1 MKKNLITI
9 LCFTLSI
16 VVNGQVIRS
25 WNWTVNDGQRSE
37 FEKAVSD
44 KTRKYNSSKDDSQMF
59 TFQITSGNETG
70 NYWRLRIENEFKGFD
85 KENKSGLKVMQNTAS
100 NYGKVTNS
108 AWWSIL
114 EKATYWP
121 EGDNNW
127 KKPLKRY
134 FIYNYDGQHD
144 ADFWAFRYKVR
155 GAIKESGADINMTT
169 LGCTAGCQGNQ
180 VMIIFSHSN
189 FEDLQDDNG
198 SEWKKV
204 YDKYNEL
211 YGVKYEADISEFES
225 SLTLGGFGR
234 YSGTMIFKPNMS
246 SPQNPN

>member
-1 MKKNLITI
+1 MKRNLLTI
-9 LCFTLSI
+9 LCLALTF

-25 WNWTVNDGQRSE
+25 WNWTVNDGQRAE

-44 KTRKYNSSKDDSQMF
+44 KTKKYNSSKEDSQMF
-59 TFQITSGNETG
+59 TFQINSGNETG
-70 NYWRLRIENEFKGFD
+70 DYWRVRIEEQFKDFD
-85 KENKSGLKVMQNTAS
+85 KENKNGLKAMQNTAAK
-100 NYGKVTNS
+100 YGKVTSS
-108 AWWSIL
+108 AWWSIV

-134 FIYNYDGQHD
+134 FIYNYDGEHD
-144 ADFWAFRYKVR
+144 ADFWAFRFKVQ

-169 LGCTAGCQGNQ
+169 LQCTAGCQGNQ
-180 VMIIFSHSN
+180 IMVIFSHSN
-189 FEDLQDDNG
+189 FEDLQNDNG

-211 YGVKYEADISEFES
+211 YLVKYESDISEF
-225 SLTLGGFGR
+225 
-234 YSGTMIFKPNMS
+234 
-246 SPQNPN
+246 